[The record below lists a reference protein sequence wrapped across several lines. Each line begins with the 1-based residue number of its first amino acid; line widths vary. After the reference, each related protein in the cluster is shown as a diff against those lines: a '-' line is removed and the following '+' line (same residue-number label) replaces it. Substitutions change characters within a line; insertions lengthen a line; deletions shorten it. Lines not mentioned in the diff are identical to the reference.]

1 LAHSALSAVA
11 EAKALLLWRGI
22 AMPALP
28 RRRRNPAVSTPSG
41 AVSDARSIQTPSQ
54 LSLHARRC
62 GAELAVAVAVE
73 ARGGPAIAAVA
84 LLAAAAMVVVLLRW
98 LS

>member
-1 LAHSALSAVA
+1 MAPVPKSTVT
-11 EAKALLLWRGI
+11 
-22 AMPALP
+22 
-28 RRRRNPAVSTPSG
+28 RNPAIWTPRGSR
-41 AVSDARSIQTPSQ
+41 SDARPMPKPPSH

-62 GAELAVAVAVE
+62 GAELAVAVE

-84 LLAAAAMVVVLLRW
+84 LLAAAAVVLVLLRW